1 MLNNI
6 RIGNKLLMILCI
18 NIILLAILGIVAAM
32 SAKSI
37 NNNLKSLYSQDLRG
51 LMFLLEADRDLH
63 QAFIAERTMIFAPVG
78 SEVFK
83 SQMKD
88 YTDNKGQADTR
99 VGKFDELAADA
110 SQHDLVAKYKAGRT
124 KWDEIS
130 LKIIQGR
137 QEGMAEEE
145 LAAMTLGESA
155 KRFDDMR
162 DNINVLTEKLENQ
175 AEEATTTAAKS
186 YSSLLMLLIA
196 LTVGSALLGAG
207 CTLLVTRNITIPM
220 AKLVEFTK
228 RLASGEF
235 PQPLD
240 FRRGDEVGA
249 LASSFDEMNVTLQQ
263 NMDEIAHKSQEAEEK
278 AQAAEAAMREAEEAR
293 SAAENAKREGMLQAA
308 GELEQ
313 IVTQIVSA
321 SEQLNAQIQESRR
334 GSDIQR
340 ERTGEAATAME
351 EMNATVLEVA
361 SNASNAAQNAESA
374 KAQAEDG
381 GDVVQR
387 VVDSIEKLNQETG
400 KLQGEM
406 DDLANQAQAIGQ
418 IMTVISDIADQTNL
432 LALNAAIE
440 AARAGDAGR
449 GFAVV
454 ADEVRKLAEKTMS
467 ATQEVGSAIGSIQ
480 HSTSLSIKSMEQ
492 TSEMVGTS
500 TELTREAG
508 ESLAK
513 IIRLIEET
521 ADQVRAIATASEEQS
536 ATSEE
541 INRTTEEVNAIAADT
556 AEAMTQSAAAMD
568 DMAQLSEQLRNL
580 IEEMKRG

>member
-1 MLNNI
+1 
-6 RIGNKLLMILCI
+6 
-18 NIILLAILGIVAAM
+18 
-32 SAKSI
+32 
-37 NNNLKSLYSQDLRG
+37 
-51 LMFLLEADRDLH
+51 
-63 QAFIAERTMIFAPVG
+63 
-78 SEVFK
+78 
-83 SQMKD
+83 
-88 YTDNKGQADTR
+88 
-99 VGKFDELAADA
+99 
-110 SQHDLVAKYKAGRT
+110 
-124 KWDEIS
+124 
-130 LKIIQGR
+130 
-137 QEGMAEEE
+137 MA
-145 LAAMTLGESA
+145 
-155 KRFDDMR
+155 R
-162 DNINVLTEKLENQ
+162 
-175 AEEATTTAAKS
+175 
-186 YSSLLMLLIA
+186 
-196 LTVGSALLGAG
+196 
-207 CTLLVTRNITIPM
+207 
-220 AKLVEFTK
+220 LVEFTK

-235 PQPLD
+235 PQALD
-240 FRRGDEVGA
+240 FRRGDVVGA
-249 LASSFDEMNVTLQQ
+249 LASSFDEINVTLQQ
-263 NMDEIAHKSQEAEEK
+263 NMDEIAHKSQEAEDK
-278 AQAAEAAMREAEEAR
+278 AHAAEAAMREAEEAR
-293 SAAENAKREGMLQAA
+293 RAAENAKREGMLLAA

-313 IVTQIVSA
+313 IVSQIASA
-321 SEQLNAQIQESRR
+321 SEELNAQIQESRR

-340 ERTGEAATAME
+340 ERNGEAATAME

-361 SNASNAAQNAESA
+361 SNASHAAENAEA
-374 KAQAEDG
+374 ARAQAEDG

-387 VVDSIEKLNQETG
+387 VVDSIEQLNQETG

-449 GFAVV
+449 WFAVV

-467 ATQEVGSAIGSIQ
+467 ATQEVGDAIGSIQ
-480 HSTSLSIKSMEQ
+480 HSTSQSIKSMEQ
-492 TSEMVGTS
+492 TSEMVDTS

-513 IIRLIEET
+513 IIRLIEQT

-568 DMAQLSEQLRNL
+568 DMAQLSEQLRDL